1 MPILRETVQYNI
13 HSAPHVPCAQ
23 VTAMYQLTDE
33 IKKLLATKHKSM
45 QIVWVPLGVLDEIA
59 QVAEKLHLAL
69 NQTIIVLVIH
79 ALRSP
84 TPQPPDGTAHFLCP
98 ICLQVFVNG
107 EDFLTHLKGDEDV
120 KIQPHV

>member
-1 MPILRETVQYNI
+1 MPILRETVQHNI
-13 HSAPHVPCAQ
+13 YSAPHVPCAQ

-59 QVAEKLHLAL
+59 QIAEKLHLAL

-79 ALRSP
+79 ALREAQ
-84 TPQPPDGTAHFLCP
+84 PQPNNGTGRFLCP
-98 ICLQVFVNG
+98 ICLQEFNIAD
-107 EDFLTHLKGDEDV
+107 DFLAHLKGDEDV
-120 KIQPHV
+120 KIKQHI